1 LQTEI
6 LDASVIDLRENTD
19 YGSADEDA
27 DGTNDAGKHLGFIY
41 HLFYLYNV
49 NIVFV
54 FFAYYS

>member
-41 HLFYLYNV
+41 HLFYLL
-49 NIVFV
+49 
-54 FFAYYS
+54 